1 MVAFGIFPVFI
12 ASMLLQL
19 STILSV
25 GDKILSGR
33 KGKFNESDYLGH
45 ACNKMFNDIIIE
57 I

>member
-33 KGKFNESDYLGH
+33 KDKFSESDYLGH
-45 ACNKMFNDIIIE
+45 ECKITINHIIIE

>member
-33 KGKFNESDYLGH
+33 KGKFSESDYLGH
-45 ACNKMFNDIIIE
+45 ECKITINHIIIE